1 MGKATGFKEFGRHT
15 PKRIPVADRLNNYSE
30 IYLDWDESEARNQ
43 GSRCMN
49 CSVPFCMSGCPLG
62 NLIPDFND
70 LVYKGDWKAALE
82 ELHTTNNFP
91 EFTGRICPA
100 PCEESCVLN
109 INQDPVT
116 IEHIEKNIADMGW
129 DKGWIKPNPPKYR
142 TGKKI
147 AIIGSGPSGLA
158 SAQQLN
164 RAGHTVTVYE
174 RAEDIGGLLRFGI
187 PDFKLDKN
195 VLERRILQMK
205 NEGINFLTNANV
217 GKDIPID
224 GITTTHDAIL
234 LTGGC
239 TVPRNLDIP
248 GRDLQGVHFAMEF
261 LTQQNKRKAGIDIS
275 ASKEISAKN
284 KNVVI
289 LGGGDTGSDC
299 LGTSHRQGATNV
311 FQYEL
316 LPEPP
321 STRRDEDLWPNWP
334 LLLRT
339 SSSHEEGGERDYN
352 ILTKGFTGTNG
363 KVEELHGVRLE
374 WGEPDSSGRP
384 AMKEIANSEFTIK
397 ADLILLAMGFIHP
410 ERGQMIEDL
419 DIELD
424 QRGNVKT
431 DNRKMTT
438 REGVFAAGDMGRG
451 QSLVVWALA
460 EGREA
465 AREIDKYLMGS
476 TTLPKSASTY

>member
-1 MGKATGFKEFGRHT
+1 MGKATGFKEFGRNT
-15 PKRIPVADRLNNYSE
+15 PNRIPVDNRLNNYSE
-30 IYLDWDESEARNQ
+30 FYLEWNESEARNQ

-70 LVYKGDWKAALE
+70 LVYKGAWKAALE

-100 PCEESCVLN
+100 PCEASCVLN

-116 IEHIEKNIADMGW
+116 IEHIEKNISDIGW
-129 DKGWIKPNPPKYR
+129 EQGWIKPRPPKI
-142 TGKKI
+142 TTDKKI

-174 RAEDIGGLLRFGI
+174 RAEDVGGLLRFGI
-187 PDFKLDKN
+187 PDFKLDKD
-195 VLERRILQMK
+195 VLQRRIVQMEE
-205 NEGINFLTNANV
+205 EGITFLTNTNV
-217 GKDIPID
+217 GVDISIKN
-224 GITTTHDAIL
+224 IVETNDAVL

-239 TVPRNLDIP
+239 TVPRNLEIP
-248 GRDLQGVHFAMEF
+248 GRELKGVHFAMDF
-261 LTQQNKRKAGIDIS
+261 LTQQNKKNAGMDIS
-275 ASKEISAKN
+275 YSELIYAKD

-299 LGTSHRQGATNV
+299 LGTSHRQGASNI
-311 FQYEL
+311 FQFEL

-321 STRRDEDLWPNWP
+321 TTRKMGDMWPNWP
-334 LLLRT
+334 LILRT

-352 ILTKGFTGTNG
+352 ILTKGFTGKDG
-363 KVEELHGVRLE
+363 KVEELHGVKLE
-374 WGEPDSSGRP
+374 WGAPDSNGRP
-384 AMKEIANSEFTIK
+384 AMKEIKNSEFTIK

-410 ERGQMIEDL
+410 EHSQMITDL
-419 DIELD
+419 EIELD
-424 QRGNVKT
+424 ERGNVKT
-431 DNRKMTT
+431 DQRKMTT
-438 REGVFAAGDMGRG
+438 SEGIFAAGDMVRG
-451 QSLVVWALA
+451 QSLVVWAIA

-465 AREIDKYLMGS
+465 ARGIDEYLMG
-476 TTLPKSASTY
+476 TTALPKSASTY

>member
-1 MGKATGFKEFGRHT
+1 
-15 PKRIPVADRLNNYSE
+15 
-30 IYLDWDESEARNQ
+30 
-43 GSRCMN
+43 
-49 CSVPFCMSGCPLG
+49 
-62 NLIPDFND
+62 
-70 LVYKGDWKAALE
+70 
-82 ELHTTNNFP
+82 
-91 EFTGRICPA
+91 
-100 PCEESCVLN
+100 
-109 INQDPVT
+109 
-116 IEHIEKNIADMGW
+116 
-129 DKGWIKPNPPKYR
+129 
-142 TGKKI
+142 
-147 AIIGSGPSGLA
+147 
-158 SAQQLN
+158 
-164 RAGHTVTVYE
+164 
-174 RAEDIGGLLRFGI
+174 
-187 PDFKLDKN
+187 
-195 VLERRILQMK
+195 MK
-205 NEGINFLTNANV
+205 NEGINFLTNTNV
-217 GKDIPID
+217 GKDTPID

-321 STRRDEDLWPNWP
+321 ATRRDEDLWPNWP

-363 KVEELHGVRLE
+363 KVEELHAVRLE

-438 REGVFAAGDMGRG
+438 REGVFAAGDMVRG